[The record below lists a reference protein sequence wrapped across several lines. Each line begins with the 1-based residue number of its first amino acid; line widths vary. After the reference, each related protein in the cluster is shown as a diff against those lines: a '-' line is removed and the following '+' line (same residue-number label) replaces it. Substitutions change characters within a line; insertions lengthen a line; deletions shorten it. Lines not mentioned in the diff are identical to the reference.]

1 MFFLLDL
8 KLSPEDGI
16 RYHGLIWNYNVW
28 ILEHF
33 QDSQL
38 SPVVFQILD
47 KYLLNLEEYPLHNLH
62 LDYLT
67 K

>member
-1 MFFLLDL
+1 M
-8 KLSPEDGI
+8 G
-16 RYHGLIWNYNVW
+16 YHGLIWNYNVW

-38 SPVVFQILD
+38 SPAVFQILD
-47 KYLLNLEEYPLHNLH
+47 KYLLNLEEYPLHDLH